1 MCCSLWFP
9 ARAPETGCAP
19 EQQALLPRRLTD
31 QSPGQK
37 LQPALR
43 RPHGRMQ
50 ERPHVP
56 ELLPV
61 HPPVWNACLAKA
73 LVARHRALLRAW
85 RLLPQDSPP
94 CLGPGIDRW
103 TSRPDLLR
111 TAWLQVQ
118 SSGHWRA
125 ELTRP
130 MCAQPRGSAA
140 PVPQVIWEELCPGCG
155 PCLPGHLDAEMQLVG
170 VPTAGPGP
178 CSP

>member
-9 ARAPETGCAP
+9 ARALETQHAP

-61 HPPVWNACLAKA
+61 HPPCVWNARLAKA
-73 LVARHRALLRAW
+73 LVARHRALPEGMAAPSPGLASMPGSQNRPLDLTA
-85 RLLPQDSPP
+85 RSAQDS
-94 CLGPGIDRW
+94 L
-103 TSRPDLLR
+103 
-111 TAWLQVQ
+111 A
-118 SSGHWRA
+118 
-125 ELTRP
+125 
-130 MCAQPRGSAA
+130 
-140 PVPQVIWEELCPGCG
+140 
-155 PCLPGHLDAEMQLVG
+155 
-170 VPTAGPGP
+170 PGP
-178 CSP
+178 ELRSLESRADQAHVCTTPWVSSTRASVYLGAAVPWVRPLPPWAPRC

>member
-50 ERPHVP
+50 ERPQVP

-61 HPPVWNACLAKA
+61 HPPCVWNACLAKA
-73 LVARHRALLRAW
+73 LCGQTQGSPEGMAAPSPGLASMPGSRNRPLDLTARSA
-85 RLLPQDSPP
+85 QDS
-94 CLGPGIDRW
+94 L
-103 TSRPDLLR
+103 
-111 TAWLQVQ
+111 A
-118 SSGHWRA
+118 
-125 ELTRP
+125 
-130 MCAQPRGSAA
+130 
-140 PVPQVIWEELCPGCG
+140 
-155 PCLPGHLDAEMQLVG
+155 
-170 VPTAGPGP
+170 PGP
-178 CSP
+178 ELRSLESRADQAHVCTTPWVSSTRASVYLGGAVPRVWPLPPWAPRC